1 MASTL
6 YQFKADLKG
15 LIELDKKLKKAKA
28 SLKGLTKG
36 TEEYKRATAGI
47 KKTSAAFKEQTKSMH
62 DATGAAGKMNKA
74 GGKLMNTFKS
84 AAVAIASAFAV
95 RAIVGAIKG
104 AIAVFAKFE
113 EKMAAVK
120 AISGATDSEFIKL
133 KGSAEKLGKSTVF
146 TAAQVAE
153 LQEEYARLG
162 FSSAEIMKVQSA
174 TLDLAAATGETLSN
188 SAATAGSVLRAFNL
202 EAEQTQRVTDV
213 MAIAFT
219 NSALNLERFKESMKF
234 VAPVARA
241 TGFTLEETSSQLM
254 VLADNGLHGSIA
266 GNALKNIMLKLGDAN
281 SKLSK
286 KLGRTVQ
293 GLPDLVVAMK
303 ELGVETFS
311 ATEAVDLLDKRS
323 APAFLALINNID
335 GLEESVRLLDAAEGA
350 TARMAAIRLDTL
362 QGDMTLLKS
371 AMEGLGIAIGGEFD
385 IGMRNAI
392 YTFTRMIQKMSESE
406 GAMGAL
412 RMVTMLVISALI
424 GLSTRLSL
432 LGLKSFVKFL
442 IAGYKNMV
450 LFAKSIFTATKAQKG
465 MNAAAAANPYIALI
479 SVITTL
485 ASMYFL
491 LGEEASEAEMKI
503 KRMNDALREDVKLT
517 TGLGENT
524 TAMAAAKRALAND
537 YEYLASMIDLEM
549 LSAKELLEVT
559 DAVNANQDN
568 SILIAAQQEK
578 IFLMEEDLRLNEE
591 TRIKNADILADK
603 IKNYEYETWIAKR
616 LDIKSE
622 EFSRNW
628 GNMKRQEI
636 ADMKGKTDALIAENQ
651 KRITDTQSYLN
662 HSLGIEGDY
671 REVLGDFY
679 SDELI
684 RYRKLNRGKQLVM
697 LEAAEDELAKV
708 QLTLHYQ
715 DLLNNEAISTGEIQE
730 VAAAKLKKFVTD
742 IPKDIKPYVI
752 DATHDFKELGVQVT
766 VMDKYVSNLG
776 YSLKKAAGDMRE
788 GPLSGAQL
796 HKTKEHYKELRKL
809 MGAVIETDFQ
819 RLNDAARQNFEI
831 NEKKYEDEIALMQ
844 TNKDR
849 LEELSTSSD
858 LKFLS
863 ATIKQNKNKY
873 KVLQNISIEHFNR
886 LTDKDKGSL
895 EERQAMIDLMIKEET
910 SKWQTAKDVL
920 SDIEENF
927 NAKMI
932 GLANKKTLD
941 LAKAE
946 YDSQQAII
954 NSEEMAGVNSFA
966 RWNRLKKARHTM
978 EAATTA
984 FILSEV
990 SRRLKNTETFHTREL
1005 ANIETLRVNRFAAIQ
1020 QAVDEGKMTEAEAV
1034 TARENADAEAKARAL
1049 QADKDFVKAKGEIYK
1064 QGEKEI
1070 TEVKTTSTKADLAT
1084 MNEKITAVADLYNQM
1099 FSMASSFINNRFELE
1114 MNKIAET
1121 RDLKQQDLDDG
1132 MTFELEAA
1140 EGNEDLQE
1148 AIRIKYQLRKEEAD
1162 AKAEIETRKIKKK
1175 QFQMEKA
1182 NNIVQAIMNAAL
1194 AATKTASSSGFPAL
1208 LATTPVVIGLMA
1220 AQIALIAAQKF
1231 TGAKGGITPGA
1242 TSEGTLRKEKYA
1254 DGGMVHGPS
1263 HANGGVK
1270 FMSGGRVVELEGGEA
1285 VINKRSTAM
1294 FGSQLSE
1301 MNVAGGG
1308 QKFAAGGVTPGTSN
1322 SVSGIANTSMALF
1335 MDKLGVEIIQGVNN
1349 KKVTMTESEVTET
1362 QSIVSITEANA
1373 NIFSD

>member
-15 LIELDKKLKKAKA
+15 LIELEAKLKKAKVE
-28 SLKGLTKG
+28 LKALTKG
-36 TEEYKRATAGI
+36 TEEYKRASAGI
-47 KKTSAAFKEQTKSMH
+47 KKTAKAFNSQTKAMH
-62 DATGAAGKMNKA
+62 NATGAANKMNAA

-120 AISGATDSEFIKL
+120 AISGATDSQFLKL
-133 KGSAEKLGKSTVF
+133 KNSAEKLGKSTVF

-311 ATEAVDLLDKRS
+311 ATDAVELLDKRS

-335 GLEESVRLLDAAEGA
+335 GLEKSVKLLDAAEGA
-350 TARMAAIRLDTL
+350 TSRMAAIRLDTL
-362 QGDMTLLKS
+362 QGDITLLKS
-371 AMEGLGIAIGGEFD
+371 AMEGLGIAIGSEFD
-385 IGMRNAI
+385 IGMRNSI
-392 YTFTRMIQKMSESE
+392 YTFTKMIQKMSESE
-406 GAMGAL
+406 SAMAAV
-412 RMVTMLVISALI
+412 RTVTMLVISALI

-450 LFAKSIFTATKAQKG
+450 IFAKSIFTATKAQKG

-491 LGEEASEAEMKI
+491 LGEEASESEMKI
-503 KRMNDALREDVKLT
+503 KRMNDALREDVKLAA
-517 TGLGENT
+517 GLGENT
-524 TAMAAAKRALAND
+524 SELAAAKRALAND
-537 YEYLASMIDLEM
+537 YEHLASMIDLEM
-549 LSAKELLEVT
+549 LNTKELLEVQ
-559 DAVNANQDN
+559 DAVTANQDN
-568 SILIAAQQEK
+568 SISIEAKQEE
-578 IFLMEEDLRLNEE
+578 IETLETMIRTEESVRLAEAE
-591 TRIKNADILADK
+591 TTRQRFENHKGRLSLADK
-603 IKNYEYETWIAKR
+603 IDKATMRFN
-616 LDIKSE
+616 L
-622 EFSRNW
+622 NW
-628 GNMKRQEI
+628 GDMKREEI
-636 ADMKGKTDALIAENQ
+636 RILEDQTKKLKVENQ
-651 KRITDTQSYLN
+651 KRITDTQAYVD
-662 HSLGIEGDY
+662 HAIGIEGDF
-671 REVLGDFY
+671 RDELGDFY
-679 SDELI
+679 ADELI
-684 RYRKLNRGKQLVM
+684 RYRELNRGKQLVM
-697 LEAAEDELAKV
+697 KAAAEDELLKV
-708 QLTLHYQ
+708 QLTLKYQ
-715 DLLNNEAISTGEIQE
+715 DLLNNEAIATGEIQE
-730 VAAAKLKKFVTD
+730 VAAAKLKKFVED
-742 IPKDIKPYVI
+742 LPKDIKPYII

-776 YSLKKAAGDMRE
+776 FSLKKAAGQMRE

-809 MGAVIETDFQ
+809 MGEVIETDFQ
-819 RLNDAARQNFEI
+819 RLNNAARQNFEI

-849 LEELSTSSD
+849 LEELSLSSD
-858 LKFLS
+858 IKFLS
-863 ATIKQNKNKY
+863 ASIKQNKNKF
-873 KVLQNISIEHFNR
+873 KVLQNISIEHFQR
-886 LTDKDKGSL
+886 LTDNTKGSL
-895 EERQAMIDLMIKEET
+895 EERQLMIDLMAEEERL
-910 SKWQTAKDVL
+910 KMITAKAVL
-920 SDIEENF
+920 VGIEDNF
-927 NAKMI
+927 NSELVKI
-932 GLANKKTLD
+932 TNKKNLD
-941 LAKAE
+941 TAQAE
-946 YDSQQAII
+946 YDSQAAII
-954 NSEEMAGVNSFA
+954 NAEEMAGINSFA
-966 RWNRLKKARHTM
+966 RWNRLKRARKTM
-978 EAATTA
+978 EEATTT
-984 FILSEV
+984 FILSET
-990 SRRLKNTETFHTREL
+990 SRRLLNTETFHQREL
-1005 ANIETLRVNRFAAIQ
+1005 DNIETLRVNRFAAIQ
-1020 QAVDEGKMTEAEAV
+1020 KAVDEEKMTEADAV
-1034 TARENADAEAKARAL
+1034 IARESADAQAKARAI
-1049 QADKDFVKAKGEIYK
+1049 QAEKDFVKAKIDINKDGDK
-1064 QGEKEI
+1064 KI

-1084 MNEKITAVADLYNQM
+1084 MNEKITAVADMYNQM

-1114 MNKIAET
+1114 MNKIAEE
-1121 RDLKQQDLDDG
+1121 RDLKHQDLDDN
-1132 MTFELEAA
+1132 MTNELEQA
-1140 EGNEDLQE
+1140 EGNEELQE

-1182 NNIVQAIMNAAL
+1182 NNIVQAVMNAAL

-1308 QKFAAGGVTPGTSN
+1308 TKFAVGGVTPGTSN

-1335 MDKLGVEIIQGVNN
+1335 MDKLGVEIISGVNN
-1349 KKVTMTESEVTET
+1349 KKVTMTESEVTDT
-1362 QSIVSITEANA
+1362 QSIVSVTEANA